1 MAEVDETVVYALRY
15 IVATCGAALLGLAA
29 TLPVFAMGLVV
40 PATVVLP
47 LALLVGA
54 LVSAVVAGWVCNVG
68 VRDRSRLPAVMGVA
82 VASAVVLAA
91 LTSAAFFVP
100 ALDAVVWGG
109 GAIYSLGACELVIS
123 SKASVAALLFR
134 GARGRLGW
142 DGAAVLLASIVGPA
156 FLLAMENAWLIPW
169 IPDVRPGW
177 YRFNYE
183 TMVQVSLAALAIGVF
198 LTILRSRRISSG
210 HELGRDAA
218 MTFALLAAIL
228 PAATGTISLACST
241 FVGCGA

>member
-1 MAEVDETVVYALRY
+1 M
-15 IVATCGAALLGLAA
+15 LGLAA

-47 LALLVGA
+47 LALLVVA

-109 GAIYSLGACELVIS
+109 GAIYSLGAYELVIS
-123 SKASVAALLFR
+123 SNASVAALLFR

-142 DGAAVLLASIVGPA
+142 DGAAALLASIVGPA